1 MKESLYNM
9 HRPNAQEKFLG
20 QNLFNGKVVL
30 GTENVKISS
39 IYYSSLDIN

>member
-1 MKESLYNM
+1 M
-9 HRPNAQEKFLG
+9 HPCTDPILRAV
-20 QNLFNGKVVL
+20 LFNGKVAL